1 MAKDKQQQPSL
12 SLQILNGNELESGRA
27 AKCLF
32 STEGGDIGHAQTCFW
47 SVQDRQ
53 LSIEEKSCTVS
64 WHDGTFCLQNY
75 SRNLQI
81 NQAPVSLNSGPIRLS
96 QGDEIHI
103 GSLRIKAQFHLGE
116 AVDYEMQNATPETIV
131 MNRDHLTETLLTT
144 EGQPT
149 YQGHQTHR
157 ETAPTLVNSFSQ
169 DPLAALQRESLTTLH
184 AEFSAF
190 DEPSH
195 LQYSHRISP
204 IAPDSDIAPKS
215 GIDNNFMDL
224 PNIHTHR
231 DYAEEDPFNPKEKD
245 LTCQHI
251 AMTPLMRGLGH
262 AVPLH
267 DSQDADDFLE
277 EIGRTLQAAV
287 KGLLD
292 LQFQQNSLSDKHLRP
307 LEDNPLRLNLN
318 YETALSVLFADQKSP
333 VHLSAPAAV
342 SESLRNMKLHN
353 QANQIAIVEALRM
366 MLDAFSP
373 AQLMNRFSQYRRSHE
388 QRQEMNDAWAWRMY
402 CNYYEELASSRQLG
416 FEKLFNEVYAQVY
429 DRVLRQSNREPDAS

>member
-1 MAKDKQQQPSL
+1 MAKDTQQQPSL

-32 STEGGDIGHAQTCFW
+32 NTDGGDIGHAENCHW
-47 SVQDRQ
+47 SIQDRQ
-53 LSIEEKSCTVS
+53 KTIGEKSCAIS
-64 WHDGTFCLQNY
+64 WHDGTFCMQ
-75 SRNLQI
+75 SFAKNLLI
-81 NQAPVSLNSGPIRLS
+81 NQSGVTHNSGLIRLR

-103 GSLRIKAQFHLGE
+103 GSLRMKAQFHLGDE
-116 AVDYEMQNATPETIV
+116 VNYDMQNVTPETIV
-131 MNRDHLTETLLTT
+131 MNRDQLTETLLTT
-144 EGQPT
+144 DGQPA
-149 YQGHQTHR
+149 YQNTMPYR

-169 DPLAALQRESLTTLH
+169 DPLAALQKESLTTLH

-190 DEPSH
+190 DDPSYM
-195 LQYSHRISP
+195 QYSHRIHP
-204 IAPDSDIAPKS
+204 TAPGSDISPNG
-215 GIDNNFMDL
+215 GIDNPFMDL
-224 PNIHTHR
+224 PDTRN
-231 DYAEEDPFNPKEKD
+231 NPYTLSNDEVGRQNND
-245 LTCQHI
+245 LTYRHVAI
-251 AMTPLMRGLGH
+251 TPLMRGLGH
-262 AVPLH
+262 AVPLNN
-267 DSQDADDFLE
+267 SQDADDFLE

-318 YETALSVLFADQKSP
+318 YESALSVLFADQKSP

-373 AQLMNRFSQYRRSHE
+373 EQLMNRFAQYRRSHE
-388 QRQEMNDAWAWRMY
+388 HRQDMDDAWAWRMY
-402 CNYYEELASSRQLG
+402 CNYYTELASSRQLG

-429 DRVLRQSNREPDAS
+429 DRVLRQANRETSTS

>member
-1 MAKDKQQQPSL
+1 MAKEKQQQPSL

-32 STEGGDIGHAQTCFW
+32 TTEGGEIGHAETCFW

-53 LSIEEKSCTVS
+53 LSIEEKNCSVI
-64 WHDGTFCLQNY
+64 WHDGTFCLQSY
-75 SRNLQI
+75 SRNLTI

-96 QGDEIHI
+96 QGDEIHV
-103 GSLRIKAQFHLGE
+103 GTLRIKAQFHLGE
-116 AVDYEMQNATPETIV
+116 AVDYDIQNATPETIV
-131 MNRDHLTETLLTT
+131 MNRDQLTETLLTT
-144 EGQPT
+144 EGQPS
-149 YQGHQTHR
+149 YQGNHTFS

-169 DPLAALQRESLTTLH
+169 DPLAALQKESLTTLH
-184 AEFSAF
+184 AGFSAF
-190 DEPSH
+190 DEPAQ
-195 LQYSHRISP
+195 LQYSHRVSRV
-204 IAPDSDIAPKS
+204 APDSDIAPKS

-224 PNIHTHR
+224 PDIHAHR
-231 DYAEEDPFNPKEKD
+231 DYADTDPFKTQEQD
-245 LTCQHI
+245 LTYQHV
-251 AMTPLMRGLGH
+251 AMSPLMRGLGH

-267 DSQDADDFLE
+267 NSQDADDFLE

-342 SESLRNMKLHN
+342 SESLRNLKSHN
-353 QANQIAIVEALRM
+353 QANQTAIVEALRM

-373 AQLMNRFSQYRRSHE
+373 EQLMTRFAQYRRSHE
-388 QRQEMNDAWAWRMY
+388 QRQEMSDAWAWRMY
-402 CNYYEELASSRQLG
+402 CSYYQELASSRQLG

-429 DRVLRQSNREPDAS
+429 DRVLRQMNRESDAS